1 MIELA
6 RHIEILLLEND
17 CVIIPDF
24 GGFIAHY
31 QPARYIKEENL
42 YLPPVRTIGFNP
54 QLTINDGL
62 LVQSYMQAHHTDFP
76 DATRMIEE
84 EVAGLK
90 EQLYQNGCAEMHGI
104 GVLHY
109 NIHSTYEF
117 HPNED
122 GALSPTLY
130 GLSSFS
136 INRLE
141 YLTSTT
147 SAATRE
153 LLPRQEKRKRTVRF
167 KRQWIGNAVAVAI
180 AVVLFFFLSVP
191 VENTYVDKGNYA
203 SLGTDGLF
211 DAIRS
216 QSLATTLVTV
226 PSRPQQ
232 PKKTNIKNNQN
243 TLKPVTVKV
252 EKVGKAQEAVPKN
265 TVAAKLNSTEQPVAK
280 PVTVSKP
287 ALEKKETATP
297 SSSKKNKYYIIVSSL
312 PTANDAQQV
321 LNEYKQKGYKD
332 VTIIEGNG
340 RYRLSLCNF
349 ADKAAAYKKL
359 NELKQNDAFKNAW
372 ILSSKAT
379 RKEEILDEQAN
390 KEDFGSIVVVENVFG
405 YKQVLPL
412 MEGDNLIGRRSKGT
426 EVDIPIETSDP
437 SMDRRHCII
446 NVKRNKQ
453 GEVIYTLR
461 DNDSI
466 TGTFLM
472 NEILGNKDRIRIEE
486 GAIITLGAT
495 TLILRAT
502 EK

>member
-1 MIELA
+1 M
-6 RHIEILLLEND
+6 
-17 CVIIPDF
+17 IIPDF

-62 LVQSYMQAHHTDFP
+62 LAQSYMQAHHTDFP

-136 INRLE
+136 ITRLE

-147 SAATRE
+147 SATTRE
-153 LLPRQEKRKRTVRF
+153 LLPQQEKRKRTVRF

-216 QSLATTLVTV
+216 QSLATTLITV

-252 EKVGKAQEAVPKN
+252 EKVGKDNFAAQITSETKKYKRAESELVNSMKKVTNFTSFVIIPVGIILFVQAYFFRNVDITNSVVSTAAALLGMLPKGLMLLI
-265 TVAAKLNSTEQPVAK
+265 TISLATGVIKLAKKRVLVQDLYSVETLAHIDTLCLDKTGTITEGKMKVDEVK
-280 PVTVSKP
+280 VY
-287 ALEKKETATP
+287 
-297 SSSKKNKYYIIVSSL
+297 N
-312 PTANDAQQV
+312 
-321 LNEYKQKGYKD
+321 
-332 VTIIEGNG
+332 
-340 RYRLSLCNF
+340 LSL
-349 ADKAAAYKKL
+349 
-359 NELKQNDAFKNAW
+359 
-372 ILSSKAT
+372 IH
-379 RKEEILDEQAN
+379 I
-390 KEDFGSIVVVENVFG
+390 
-405 YKQVLPL
+405 
-412 MEGDNLIGRRSKGT
+412 
-426 EVDIPIETSDP
+426 
-437 SMDRRHCII
+437 
-446 NVKRNKQ
+446 
-453 GEVIYTLR
+453 
-461 DNDSI
+461 
-466 TGTFLM
+466 
-472 NEILGNKDRIRIEE
+472 
-486 GAIITLGAT
+486 
-495 TLILRAT
+495 
-502 EK
+502 

>member
-141 YLTSTT
+141 YLTLTT

-265 TVAAKLNSTEQPVAK
+265 TVAAKLNNTEQPVAK

-287 ALEKKETATP
+287 APEKKETATP

-372 ILSSKAT
+372 ILSSK
-379 RKEEILDEQAN
+379 
-390 KEDFGSIVVVENVFG
+390 
-405 YKQVLPL
+405 
-412 MEGDNLIGRRSKGT
+412 
-426 EVDIPIETSDP
+426 
-437 SMDRRHCII
+437 
-446 NVKRNKQ
+446 
-453 GEVIYTLR
+453 
-461 DNDSI
+461 
-466 TGTFLM
+466 
-472 NEILGNKDRIRIEE
+472 
-486 GAIITLGAT
+486 
-495 TLILRAT
+495 
-502 EK
+502 

>member
-31 QPARYIKEENL
+31 QPARYVKEENL

-90 EQLYQNGCAEMHGI
+90 ENLYKEGCAEIHGI

-109 NIHSTYEF
+109 NIHGTYEF

-122 GALSPTLY
+122 GALSPALY
-130 GLSSFS
+130 GLGSFS
-136 INRLE
+136 ISRLE
-141 YLTSTT
+141 YLTSTI
-147 SAATRE
+147 SATTRE
-153 LLPRQEKRKRTVRF
+153 LLPQQEKRKRTVRF
-167 KRQWIGNAVAVAI
+167 KRQWIGNAVAVAA
-180 AVVLFFFLSVP
+180 AVLLFFFLSVP

-216 QSLATTLVTV
+216 QSLATTLITV
-226 PSRPQQ
+226 PGKPQQ
-232 PKKTNIKNNQN
+232 PKKTGIKNNQN
-243 TLKPVTVKV
+243 TLKPIAVKV
-252 EKVGKAQEAVPKN
+252 EKVGKVEETAPKN
-265 TVAAKLNSTEQPVAK
+265 IVVTSLSTEQPAK
-280 PVTVSKP
+280 PVVKPSATSKP
-287 ALEKKETATP
+287 APEKKETAAP
-297 SSSKKNKYYIIVSSL
+297 VANKKGNYCIIVSSL

-321 LNEYKQKGYKD
+321 LNDYKQKGYKD
-332 VTIIEGNG
+332 ATIIEGNG
-340 RYRLSLCNF
+340 RYRLSLCSF

-372 ILSSKAT
+372 VLSSK
-379 RKEEILDEQAN
+379 
-390 KEDFGSIVVVENVFG
+390 
-405 YKQVLPL
+405 
-412 MEGDNLIGRRSKGT
+412 
-426 EVDIPIETSDP
+426 
-437 SMDRRHCII
+437 
-446 NVKRNKQ
+446 
-453 GEVIYTLR
+453 
-461 DNDSI
+461 
-466 TGTFLM
+466 
-472 NEILGNKDRIRIEE
+472 
-486 GAIITLGAT
+486 
-495 TLILRAT
+495 
-502 EK
+502 

>member
-90 EQLYQNGCAEMHGI
+90 EQLYQNGCTEMHGI

-153 LLPRQEKRKRTVRF
+153 LLPRQEK
-167 KRQWIGNAVAVAI
+167 
-180 AVVLFFFLSVP
+180 
-191 VENTYVDKGNYA
+191 
-203 SLGTDGLF
+203 
-211 DAIRS
+211 
-216 QSLATTLVTV
+216 
-226 PSRPQQ
+226 
-232 PKKTNIKNNQN
+232 
-243 TLKPVTVKV
+243 
-252 EKVGKAQEAVPKN
+252 
-265 TVAAKLNSTEQPVAK
+265 
-280 PVTVSKP
+280 
-287 ALEKKETATP
+287 
-297 SSSKKNKYYIIVSSL
+297 
-312 PTANDAQQV
+312 
-321 LNEYKQKGYKD
+321 
-332 VTIIEGNG
+332 
-340 RYRLSLCNF
+340 
-349 ADKAAAYKKL
+349 
-359 NELKQNDAFKNAW
+359 
-372 ILSSKAT
+372 
-379 RKEEILDEQAN
+379 KEENCTFQTSVDR
-390 KEDFGSIVVVENVFG
+390 KCSSCG
-405 YKQVLPL
+405 YSCS
-412 MEGDNLIGRRSKGT
+412 LIFLLVCSGREHICGQR
-426 EVDIPIETSDP
+426 
-437 SMDRRHCII
+437 
-446 NVKRNKQ
+446 
-453 GEVIYTLR
+453 
-461 DNDSI
+461 
-466 TGTFLM
+466 
-472 NEILGNKDRIRIEE
+472 
-486 GAIITLGAT
+486 
-495 TLILRAT
+495 
-502 EK
+502 

>member
-31 QPARYIKEENL
+31 QPARYVKEENL

-90 EQLYQNGCAEMHGI
+90 ENLYKEGCAEIHGI

-109 NIHSTYEF
+109 NIHGTYEF

-122 GALSPTLY
+122 GALSPALY
-130 GLSSFS
+130 GLGSFS
-136 INRLE
+136 ISRLE
-141 YLTSTT
+141 YLTSTI
-147 SAATRE
+147 SATTRE
-153 LLPRQEKRKRTVRF
+153 LLPQQEKRKRTVRF
-167 KRQWIGNAVAVAI
+167 KRQWIGNAVAVAA
-180 AVVLFFFLSVP
+180 AVLLFFFLSVP

-216 QSLATTLVTV
+216 QSLATTLITV
-226 PSRPQQ
+226 PGKPQQ
-232 PKKTNIKNNQN
+232 PKKTGIKNNQN
-243 TLKPVTVKV
+243 TLKPVAVKV
-252 EKVGKAQEAVPKN
+252 EKVGKAEETAPKN
-265 TVAAKLNSTEQPVAK
+265 IVVTSLSTEQPAK
-280 PVTVSKP
+280 PVVKPSATSKP
-287 ALEKKETATP
+287 APEKKETAAP
-297 SSSKKNKYYIIVSSL
+297 VANKKGNYCIIVSSL

-321 LNEYKQKGYKD
+321 LNDYKQKGYKD
-332 VTIIEGNG
+332 ATIIEGNG
-340 RYRLSLCNF
+340 RYRLSLCSF

-372 ILSSKAT
+372 VLSSK
-379 RKEEILDEQAN
+379 
-390 KEDFGSIVVVENVFG
+390 
-405 YKQVLPL
+405 
-412 MEGDNLIGRRSKGT
+412 
-426 EVDIPIETSDP
+426 
-437 SMDRRHCII
+437 
-446 NVKRNKQ
+446 
-453 GEVIYTLR
+453 
-461 DNDSI
+461 
-466 TGTFLM
+466 
-472 NEILGNKDRIRIEE
+472 
-486 GAIITLGAT
+486 
-495 TLILRAT
+495 
-502 EK
+502 

>member
-42 YLPPVRTIGFNP
+42 YLPPRTYYWF
-54 QLTINDGL
+54 
-62 LVQSYMQAHHTDFP
+62 QSPIDYKRWFISSIVYASPSHRFP

-136 INRLE
+136 ITRLE

-280 PVTVSKP
+280 SVTVSKP

-297 SSSKKNKYYIIVSSL
+297 
-312 PTANDAQQV
+312 QQ
-321 LNEYKQKGYKD
+321 
-332 VTIIEGNG
+332 
-340 RYRLSLCNF
+340 
-349 ADKAAAYKKL
+349 
-359 NELKQNDAFKNAW
+359 
-372 ILSSKAT
+372 
-379 RKEEILDEQAN
+379 
-390 KEDFGSIVVVENVFG
+390 
-405 YKQVLPL
+405 
-412 MEGDNLIGRRSKGT
+412 
-426 EVDIPIETSDP
+426 
-437 SMDRRHCII
+437 
-446 NVKRNKQ
+446 
-453 GEVIYTLR
+453 
-461 DNDSI
+461 
-466 TGTFLM
+466 
-472 NEILGNKDRIRIEE
+472 
-486 GAIITLGAT
+486 
-495 TLILRAT
+495 
-502 EK
+502 

>member
-62 LVQSYMQAHHTDFP
+62 LAQSYMQAHHTDFP

-90 EQLYQNGCAEMHGI
+90 EQLYKNGCAEMHGI

-122 GALSPTLY
+122 GALSPALY

-141 YLTSTT
+141 YLSSTV
-147 SAATRE
+147 SATTGE
-153 LLPRQEKRKRTVRF
+153 LFPQQEERKRTVRF
-167 KRQWIGNAVAVAI
+167 KRQWIGNAVAVAV

-226 PSRPQQ
+226 PSQPQH
-232 PKKTNIKNNQN
+232 PKRRNIKNNKN

-252 EKVGKAQEAVPKN
+252 EKVGKTQETVSEH
-265 TVAAKLNSTEQPVAK
+265 VAAANLNSTEQPVAK
-280 PVTVSKP
+280 PVAESKP
-287 ALEKKETATP
+287 APEKKETATL
-297 SSSKKNKYYIIVSSL
+297 SNSKRSNYHIIVSSL
-312 PTANDAQQV
+312 PTADDAYQV
-321 LNEYKQKGYKD
+321 LNEYKRKGYKD
-332 VTIIEGNG
+332 VTVIEGNG
-340 RYRLSLCNF
+340 HYRLSLCSF
-349 ADKAAAYKKL
+349 ADKAVAYKKL
-359 NELKQNDAFKNAW
+359 NELKQNDAFRNAW
-372 ILSSKAT
+372 VLSAK
-379 RKEEILDEQAN
+379 
-390 KEDFGSIVVVENVFG
+390 
-405 YKQVLPL
+405 
-412 MEGDNLIGRRSKGT
+412 
-426 EVDIPIETSDP
+426 
-437 SMDRRHCII
+437 
-446 NVKRNKQ
+446 
-453 GEVIYTLR
+453 
-461 DNDSI
+461 
-466 TGTFLM
+466 
-472 NEILGNKDRIRIEE
+472 
-486 GAIITLGAT
+486 
-495 TLILRAT
+495 
-502 EK
+502 

>member
-340 RYRLSLCNF
+340 RYRPVSYTHL
-349 ADKAAAYKKL
+349 
-359 NELKQNDAFKNAW
+359 
-372 ILSSKAT
+372 T
-379 RKEEILDEQAN
+379 
-390 KEDFGSIVVVENVFG
+390 
-405 YKQVLPL
+405 LP
-412 MEGDNLIGRRSKGT
+412 
-426 EVDIPIETSDP
+426 
-437 SMDRRHCII
+437 
-446 NVKRNKQ
+446 
-453 GEVIYTLR
+453 
-461 DNDSI
+461 
-466 TGTFLM
+466 
-472 NEILGNKDRIRIEE
+472 
-486 GAIITLGAT
+486 T
-495 TLILRAT
+495 T
-502 EK
+502 

>member
-153 LLPRQEKRKRTVRF
+153 LLPDKKKEENCTFQTSVDRKCSSCGYSCSL
-167 KRQWIGNAVAVAI
+167 I
-180 AVVLFFFLSVP
+180 FFLSVP

-372 ILSSKAT
+372 ILSSK
-379 RKEEILDEQAN
+379 
-390 KEDFGSIVVVENVFG
+390 
-405 YKQVLPL
+405 
-412 MEGDNLIGRRSKGT
+412 
-426 EVDIPIETSDP
+426 
-437 SMDRRHCII
+437 
-446 NVKRNKQ
+446 
-453 GEVIYTLR
+453 
-461 DNDSI
+461 
-466 TGTFLM
+466 
-472 NEILGNKDRIRIEE
+472 
-486 GAIITLGAT
+486 
-495 TLILRAT
+495 
-502 EK
+502 

>member
-76 DATRMIEE
+76 DATRMIEK
-84 EVAGLK
+84 EVDELK
-90 EQLYQNGCAEMHGI
+90 ENLYKEGCAEMHGI

-109 NIHSTYEF
+109 DIHSTYEF

-122 GALSPTLY
+122 GALSPALY

-141 YLTSTT
+141 YLASTI
-147 SAATRE
+147 SATTRE
-153 LLPRQEKRKRTVRF
+153 LLPKHEKRKRTVHF
-167 KRQWIGNAVAVAI
+167 KRQWIGNAVAVAV

-211 DAIRS
+211 EAIRS
-216 QSLATTLVTV
+216 QSLATTLIAV
-226 PSRPQQ
+226 PTKPQQ
-232 PKKTNIKNNQN
+232 PKKTSIKNNQN
-243 TLKPVTVKV
+243 TLKPVVVKV
-252 EKVGKAQEAVPKN
+252 EKVGKAKGTAPKN
-265 TVAAKLNSTEQPVAK
+265 AVVTSTEQQPAKPASK
-280 PVTVSKP
+280 PVTANKSVP
-287 ALEKKETATP
+287 EKKETVAP
-297 SSSKKNKYYIIVSSL
+297 AASPKSNYCIIVSSL
-312 PTANDAQQV
+312 PTAGDAQQV
-321 LNEYKQKGYKD
+321 LNDYKQKGYKD
-332 VTIIEGNG
+332 AAVIEGNG
-340 RYRLSLCNF
+340 RYRLSLCSF

-372 ILSSKAT
+372 VLSSK
-379 RKEEILDEQAN
+379 
-390 KEDFGSIVVVENVFG
+390 
-405 YKQVLPL
+405 
-412 MEGDNLIGRRSKGT
+412 
-426 EVDIPIETSDP
+426 
-437 SMDRRHCII
+437 
-446 NVKRNKQ
+446 
-453 GEVIYTLR
+453 
-461 DNDSI
+461 
-466 TGTFLM
+466 
-472 NEILGNKDRIRIEE
+472 
-486 GAIITLGAT
+486 
-495 TLILRAT
+495 
-502 EK
+502 